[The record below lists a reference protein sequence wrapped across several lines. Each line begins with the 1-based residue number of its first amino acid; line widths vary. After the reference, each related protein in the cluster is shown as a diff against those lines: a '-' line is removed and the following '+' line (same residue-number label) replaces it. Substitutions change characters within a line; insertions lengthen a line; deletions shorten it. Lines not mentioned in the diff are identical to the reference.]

1 MIAESIVETINSII
15 SQVTAYVE
23 KMHKPDPEAIFR
35 EVELELL
42 CALANDLALHSDQL
56 QDVVD
61 KFELHEIQRK
71 VGKGLLP
78 PLSKGPLPDLLPPIR
93 R

>member
-1 MIAESIVETINSII
+1 MTFMIAESIAETINSII
-15 SQVTAYVE
+15 TQISSYVE

-61 KFELHEIQRK
+61 KFELQEIKNK
-71 VGKGLLP
+71 VGTL
-78 PLSKGPLPDLLPPIR
+78 
-93 R
+93 

>member
-1 MIAESIVETINSII
+1 MTFMIAESIVETINSII

-23 KMHKPDPEAIFR
+23 KMHKPDPEANFR

-71 VGKGLLP
+71 VGMNSF
-78 PLSKGPLPDLLPPIR
+78 LSCPRLNPCVR
-93 R
+93 W